1 MHSGVGSCSEP
12 DERFLLVRPEGQLGS
27 VFTVRASTG
36 NGAGAPA
43 VLGGT
48 GPRFPPGLA
57 RLHQWNQNGTRD
69 IITLATLAAEKLM
82 GLLTCAQNEISAHEQ
97 GFYDY

>member
-1 MHSGVGSCSEP
+1 MHSGVGSRSEP
-12 DERFLLVRPEGQLGS
+12 DEHFLLVCPEGQLGS
-27 VFTVRASTG
+27 VFTMRASTG
-36 NGAGAPA
+36 NGARAPA

-82 GLLTCAQNEISAHEQ
+82 GLLTCAQNEILPHKQ